1 MPSLKIHRQYQ
12 SGIEKI
18 IALDNSVFEA
28 ILTALRKTVPALPL
42 DDLVRNVES
51 EVENTNHD
59 DLVNILES
67 IIPIYAL
74 KKTYAWTVEELA
86 DELIAAVD
94 EFEELSNLST
104 EEKERFC
111 EKLNDLLMPNSFL
124 ESASKAKDVLKV
136 YLLPSGIPAD
146 DFPIKSKV
154 ELEAEFKKF
163 AEEWRVET
171 GMLSLVTQK
180 SMHQAYQRIIGM
192 GQPVIPLILR
202 DLEQKPDHWF
212 WALRAITG
220 DNPVKPEQRG
230 RMKQMALAW
239 IQWGKEHGYEW

>member
-1 MPSLKIHRQYQ
+1 MPGTLSIQTY
-12 SGIEKI
+12 I
-18 IALDNSVFEA
+18 IRTS
-28 ILTALRKTVPALPL
+28 
-42 DDLVRNVES
+42 
-51 EVENTNHD
+51 
-59 DLVNILES
+59 
-67 IIPIYAL
+67 Y
-74 KKTYAWTVEELA
+74 
-86 DELIAAVD
+86 
-94 EFEELSNLST
+94 
-104 EEKERFC
+104 
-111 EKLNDLLMPNSFL
+111 
-124 ESASKAKDVLKV
+124 KDVLPPNSPIMIGGKNIVPDDLSVKV
-136 YLLPSGIPAD
+136 EVNSQPSHRVINLLKYRPILMSLPKNALQKSVSQLETIRDTLDPSLLGNLEKD
-146 DFPIKSKV
+146 KV

-163 AEEWRVET
+163 AEKWRVET

-230 RMKQMALAW
+230 RMKQMAQAW

>member
-1 MPSLKIHRQYQ
+1 M
-12 SGIEKI
+12 
-18 IALDNSVFEA
+18 
-28 ILTALRKTVPALPL
+28 
-42 DDLVRNVES
+42 
-51 EVENTNHD
+51 NHD
-59 DLVNILES
+59 DLVKILES
-67 IIPIYAL
+67 IVRVYPL
-74 KKTYAWTVEELA
+74 NKTSTLTPEELA
-86 DELIAAVD
+86 NELINAVD
-94 EFEELSNLST
+94 EYEELSNLSK

-111 EKLNDLLMPNSFL
+111 QKLNDLLTPNDFL
-124 ESASKAKDVLKV
+124 EAPSKTKNVLE
-136 YLLPSGIPAD
+136 
-146 DFPIKSKV
+146 SKV

-192 GQPVIPLILR
+192 GQPVVPLILR

-220 DNPVKPEQRG
+220 DNPVQPEQRG
-230 RMKQMALAW
+230 KMKQMAQAW

>member
-1 MPSLKIHRQYQ
+1 MPVTLSSQTY
-12 SGIEKI
+12 I
-18 IALDNSVFEA
+18 IRTS
-28 ILTALRKTVPALPL
+28 
-42 DDLVRNVES
+42 
-51 EVENTNHD
+51 
-59 DLVNILES
+59 
-67 IIPIYAL
+67 Y
-74 KKTYAWTVEELA
+74 
-86 DELIAAVD
+86 
-94 EFEELSNLST
+94 
-104 EEKERFC
+104 
-111 EKLNDLLMPNSFL
+111 
-124 ESASKAKDVLKV
+124 KDVLPANSPIMIGGKNIVPDLSVKV
-136 YLLPSGIPAD
+136 EVNSQPSHRVINVLKCLSILMTLPENALQKSVSQLETTRDTLDKEYVFWQPVELQQSADKYSSFPHMASLLGNLETD
-146 DFPIKSKV
+146 KV

-163 AEEWRVET
+163 AEEWRLET

-230 RMKQMALAW
+230 RMKQMAQAW

>member
-12 SGIEKI
+12 SGIKKI
-18 IALDNSVFEA
+18 IVLEDSVFETISIA
-28 ILTALRKTVPALPL
+28 FKKALPSL
-42 DDLVRNVES
+42 HMEDLARNIES

-59 DLVNILES
+59 DIVNILES
-67 IIPIYAL
+67 IISLYAL
-74 KKTYAWTVEELA
+74 KKSFGWTATELA

-111 EKLNDLLMPNSFL
+111 QKLNDLLMPNSFL
-124 ESASKAKDVLKV
+124 EAESQAKNVLKV
-136 YLLPSGIPAD
+136 YLLPSSIPAEEC
-146 DFPIKSKV
+146 PIESKV

-163 AEEWRVET
+163 AEEWRLET

-220 DNPVKPEQRG
+220 NNPVKPEQRG
-230 RMKQMALAW
+230 RMKQMAQAW

>member
-1 MPSLKIHRQYQ
+1 MPGTLSSQTYI
-12 SGIEKI
+12 
-18 IALDNSVFEA
+18 V
-28 ILTALRKTVPALPL
+28 RK
-42 DDLVRNVES
+42 S
-51 EVENTNHD
+51 
-59 DLVNILES
+59 
-67 IIPIYAL
+67 Y
-74 KKTYAWTVEELA
+74 
-86 DELIAAVD
+86 
-94 EFEELSNLST
+94 
-104 EEKERFC
+104 
-111 EKLNDLLMPNSFL
+111 
-124 ESASKAKDVLKV
+124 KDVLPANSPIMIGGKNIVPDLSVKV
-136 YLLPSGIPAD
+136 EVNSQPSHRVINVLKCLSILMTLPENALQKSVSQLETTRDTLDKEYVFWQPVELQQSADKYSSFPHMASLLGNLEKD
-146 DFPIKSKV
+146 KV

-163 AEEWRVET
+163 AEEWRLET

-230 RMKQMALAW
+230 RMKQMAQAW

>member
-28 ILTALRKTVPALPL
+28 ILTALRKTVPGLPI

-86 DELIAAVD
+86 DELIA
-94 EFEELSNLST
+94 
-104 EEKERFC
+104 
-111 EKLNDLLMPNSFL
+111 LLMNLKNSL
-124 ESASKAKDVLKV
+124 TYQQKKKS
-136 YLLPSGIPAD
+136 
-146 DFPIKSKV
+146 DFVKS
-154 ELEAEFKKF
+154 LM
-163 AEEWRVET
+163 T
-171 GMLSLVTQK
+171 C
-180 SMHQAYQRIIGM
+180 
-192 GQPVIPLILR
+192 
-202 DLEQKPDHWF
+202 
-212 WALRAITG
+212 
-220 DNPVKPEQRG
+220 
-230 RMKQMALAW
+230 
-239 IQWGKEHGYEW
+239 

>member
-1 MPSLKIHRQYQ
+1 MPGTLSIQTY
-12 SGIEKI
+12 I
-18 IALDNSVFEA
+18 IRTS
-28 ILTALRKTVPALPL
+28 
-42 DDLVRNVES
+42 
-51 EVENTNHD
+51 
-59 DLVNILES
+59 
-67 IIPIYAL
+67 Y
-74 KKTYAWTVEELA
+74 
-86 DELIAAVD
+86 
-94 EFEELSNLST
+94 
-104 EEKERFC
+104 
-111 EKLNDLLMPNSFL
+111 
-124 ESASKAKDVLKV
+124 KDVLPPNSPIMIGGKNIVPDLSVKV
-136 YLLPSGIPAD
+136 EVNSQPSHMVINLLKCRPILMSLPENALQKPVSQLETIRDTLDPSLLGNLEKD
-146 DFPIKSKV
+146 KV

-163 AEEWRVET
+163 AEEWRLAT

-230 RMKQMALAW
+230 RMKQMAQAW

>member
-1 MPSLKIHRQYQ
+1 MSKMPLTLSSQTYIIRRSYKDILQANSPIIRGGKNIRPDLSVVEVNSQPSHR
-12 SGIEKI
+12 I
-18 IALDNSVFEA
+18 I
-28 ILTALRKTVPALPL
+28 
-42 DDLVRNVES
+42 
-51 EVENTNHD
+51 
-59 DLVNILES
+59 NILKCLS
-67 IIPIYAL
+67 ILMSLPENAL
-74 KKTYAWTVEELA
+74 QKSVSQLETIRDTLDQEDVFLQPVDSQQIA
-86 DELIAAVD
+86 DKYSSFPHIASLVG
-94 EFEELSNLST
+94 NL
-104 EEKERFC
+104 EK
-111 EKLNDLLMPNSFL
+111 D
-124 ESASKAKDVLKV
+124 
-136 YLLPSGIPAD
+136 
-146 DFPIKSKV
+146 KV

-163 AEEWRVET
+163 AEEWRLET

-230 RMKQMALAW
+230 RMKQMAQAW